1 LVCKQNE
8 NNTENN
14 DKSAMKNCAF
24 PQLSVSAACRSQRPP
39 AAPHPST
46 VYPFRGVHAAHVA
59 SFNAERLQAS
69 ALPDNDQKI
78 DQSIAYMSNHLNE
91 PLNVAKLASVAN
103 ISSSHFFVVFKRR
116 TGQAPID
123 YFIHLRMGQAR
134 RLLEETAMSVKDVAS
149 TLGYEDPFY
158 FSRLF
163 KSVNRLSPTDYRAQR
178 QPTLRAA

>member
-1 LVCKQNE
+1 
-8 NNTENN
+8 
-14 DKSAMKNCAF
+14 
-24 PQLSVSAACRSQRPP
+24 
-39 AAPHPST
+39 
-46 VYPFRGVHAAHVA
+46 VA
-59 SFNAERLQAS
+59 VDVERFQPS

-78 DQSIAYMSNHLNE
+78 DQSIAYMATHLNE

-123 YFIHLRMGQAR
+123 YFIHLRMARAR
-134 RLLEETAMSVKDVAS
+134 RLLEETSMSVKDIAA

-163 KSVNRLSPTDYRAQR
+163 KAVSRFSPTDYRAQH
-178 QPTLRAA
+178 QLNLRAA

>member
-1 LVCKQNE
+1 LAI
-8 NNTENN
+8 
-14 DKSAMKNCAF
+14 SAF
-24 PQLSVSAACRSQRPP
+24 RSVSALPSP
-39 AAPHPST
+39 A
-46 VYPFRGVHAAHVA
+46 V
-59 SFNAERLQAS
+59 NAERLHAS

-78 DQSIAYMSNHLNE
+78 DQSIAYMTRHLSE
-91 PLNVAKLASVAN
+91 PLNVARLASVAN

-134 RLLEETAMSVKDVAS
+134 RLLEETSMSVKDIAS

-163 KSVNRLSPTDYRAQR
+163 KSVSSLSPKDYRLQR
-178 QPTLRAA
+178 QLNLRAA